1 MEAEAKHDFNTDAS
15 DELPFRK
22 NTILKI
28 LNVEEDPNWYLAE
41 QDGRRGL
48 VPCNY
53 IAMRPNPWFAQ
64 GCSRSRAEERL
75 LEKDP
80 HTGQYV
86 QPDGAFFLR
95 PSEAGGN
102 GFSLSVKDGMKVL
115 HFKVLQDDR
124 GKYFIWMCRFDSVNQ
139 LIEYH
144 KKTTISRDRLLTL
157 VDPQPSKT
165 FGNSGQSHSI
175 QRVIARFDFEANDK
189 EELSFRRGDVIEVLG
204 REDENWWQGR
214 LTKSD
219 QVGLFPANYVDIIP
233 PLTTSQ

>member
-1 MEAEAKHDFNTDAS
+1 
-15 DELPFRK
+15 
-22 NTILKI
+22 
-28 LNVEEDPNWYLAE
+28 
-41 QDGRRGL
+41 
-48 VPCNY
+48 
-53 IAMRPNPWFAQ
+53 
-64 GCSRSRAEERL
+64 
-75 LEKDP
+75 
-80 HTGQYV
+80 
-86 QPDGAFFLR
+86 
-95 PSEAGGN
+95 
-102 GFSLSVKDGMKVL
+102 MKVL

-157 VDPQPSKT
+157 VDPQPSKVKAHFPVLLYYVFT